1 MKNMFYYKDL
11 NDDIIDIFINA
22 KYWCFDTET
31 CCHSEKIYDDY
42 FNKQIISNE
51 KGIHVRVYAWAI
63 SNTTDD
69 TVIYGHSLSEF
80 ISCLNCFVNYIFKDI
95 NKEGYTKTSVFKK
108 IKKLLDIEI
117 GVHNLKYDSE
127 FLKYELFNNGFKY
140 YNSIISDNK
149 VVGKSENSNCFNIVE
164 NGNTVYSMEIISESI
179 NVKLKKKKE
188 DIIENL
194 AVTFKLFDTLK
205 IVNNSLDNI
214 AKKVINIEE
223 KYYKLSE
230 QYDYELVRPVNHIL
244 TDLEKRYLYNDVYI
258 LKEFLRQFYMPLGI
272 NAKTA
277 SGIAFKSFVKDKW
290 GNNGLNIFN
299 KKFPNMY
306 CYPYIK
312 NIKKSY
318 KGGWTFSYTDY
329 KGKHLKNINGCS
341 IDINSSYPSVIAK
354 KPLPYGVPK
363 LYKGYK
369 EGGKNKL
376 NLLTIEFNGF
386 YNKNK
391 NDNFGFFQASY
402 LNMKEYA
409 SLGTD
414 YLSTNIIN
422 GELKGYSLEECETD
436 RRFKYYIWE
445 FELEDI
451 MEHTTF
457 IDLIVTETLQFK
469 AETGLFKDTV
479 DRFIDFKN
487 TSKKDKNEC
496 MMLFAKLVLNS
507 FYGKLGS
514 NVARIERKLT
524 IDENGITKFE
534 NTGIEYESLTKYYPP
549 YASCVTAWARCN
561 LRSTCYKLCMNNGV
575 FEPNVLYCD
584 TDSIYSLLTS
594 EEIIKRCGNIIDKY
608 ELGLWDLEKEYNEF
622 KCIGSK
628 KYMYTEKDGK
638 INCKCAGLPKQAR
651 NLITYETFHLGQSFE
666 GKLALKRVCGG
677 YLLIPTKFK
686 LNNNIRF

>member
-1 MKNMFYYKDL
+1 MENMIYYKNL
-11 NDDIIDIFINA
+11 TSDIMDTFINA

-31 CCHSEKIYDDY
+31 CCHNEKIYNDY
-42 FNKQIISNE
+42 FIKQIVSQE
-51 KGIHVRVYAWAI
+51 KGIHARVYAWAL
-63 SNTTDD
+63 SNTTNDE
-69 TVIYGHSLSEF
+69 VIYGHNLDEF
-80 ISCLNCFVNYIFKDI
+80 LKCLEAFTNYLFKDI
-95 NKEGYTKTSVFKK
+95 NKEGYTKISLYNK
-108 IKKLLDIEI
+108 IKKLSNIEI
-117 GVHNLKYDSE
+117 GVHNLKYDAE
-127 FLKYELFNNGFKY
+127 FLKYGLFQNGYGY
-140 YNSIISDNK
+140 YNSVVSNNTI
-149 VVGKSENSNCFNIVE
+149 VGKSESEKCFNIVE
-164 NGNTVYSMEIISESI
+164 NGNTVYSMNIISESI
-179 NVKLKKKKE
+179 EVLIKKKKE
-188 DIIENL
+188 DVKENI
-194 AVTFKLFDTLK
+194 TMSFNIFDTLK

-214 AKKVINIEE
+214 AKKVINIDE

-230 QYDYELVRPVNHIL
+230 EYDYEMVRPTSHIL
-244 TDLEKRYLYNDVYI
+244 TELEKRYLYNDVYI
-258 LKEFLRQFYMPLGI
+258 LKEFLRQFYMPLEV

-277 SGIAFKSFVKDKW
+277 SGIAFKSFLKDKW
-290 GNNGLNIFN
+290 GSSGAKEFN

-306 CYPYIK
+306 EYPFIT

-329 KGKHLKNINGCS
+329 KGKHLKNLDGCS

-369 EGGKNKL
+369 HPNEKQL

-386 YNKNK
+386 YNKDE
-391 NDNFGFFQASY
+391 NDKFGFFQASY

-409 SLGTD
+409 NLGTD
-414 YLSTNIIN
+414 YLPTNIIN
-422 GELKGYSLEECETD
+422 GELKGYSLDECETD

-451 MEHTTF
+451 MEHTQF
-457 IDLIVTETLQFK
+457 IDLIVTQTLQFK

-479 DRFIDFKN
+479 DRFIELKN
-487 TSKKDKNEC
+487 TSKKEKNEC

-514 NVARIERKLT
+514 NIARIERTLT
-524 IDENGITKFE
+524 VDDDDMVKFE
-534 NTGIEYESLTKYYPP
+534 NTDIEYESATKYYPP
-549 YASCVTAWARCN
+549 FASCVTAWARCN
-561 LRSTCYKLCMNNGV
+561 LRSTCYKLCMNKGV

-594 EEIIKRCGNIIDKY
+594 EEIIKRCGKIIDKY
-608 ELGLWDLEKEYNEF
+608 ELGLWDLEKEYTEF

-628 KYMYTEKDGK
+628 KYMYTEKNGT

-651 NLITYETFHLGQSFE
+651 NLITYENFHLGQSFD
-666 GKLALKRVCGG
+666 GKLALKRVNGG